1 MKCSGELGSSSA
13 PGCTC
18 HTDWVEL
25 VAMVGLVERDEE
37 AEDETVDKLR

>member
-1 MKCSGELGSSSA
+1 MVELSSSSA

-18 HTDWVEL
+18 HTGWTEL
-25 VAMVGLVERDEE
+25 VAMVGLVEKDEE